1 MFSKRYTLLAGL
13 FVFCIWPQSVLAL
26 NYQTQTLTVNGHSVQ
41 LRVPVN
47 TEVEFLGSMAGP
59 RFLSLGPNNELLVGT
74 NNSRIYRVAPPY
86 TNPQVLA
93 NLSGSNHHSVVY
105 RNGTLFTA
113 DPGSFKVANYN
124 GLGTNLDAG
133 DFSEFVSLPAA
144 TGGHAS
150 RTVIVGPDNALY
162 IGLGISGNCSNE
174 YLDNTYP
181 FELRRGGVFKL
192 DEGGASPALVP
203 FSSGLRNPIGLA
215 FDPVLNR
222 LFATNAGSDDLG
234 FELPREIFSILSDGS
249 YHGMPWFQ
257 YINGQ
262 FERQDCISSPP
273 PPRPANEATPPSV
286 TFDARSTP
294 MAIAFMPNTSLGS
307 EFIGN
312 AMVAIHGSW
321 ARPSGGGNASRRP
334 PKLVMV
340 RFAQNQPQSVVD
352 VVTGFQRADGSRF
365 ARPVGALVGPDG
377 HLYFTSDRGEVTG
390 LFRLKRV
397 KNTGAVVN
405 LPALV
410 PVLLDQE

>member
-1 MFSKRYTLLAGL
+1 MFTKKYSLFAGL
-13 FVFCIWPQSVLAL
+13 FVLGIFPQSVVAL
-26 NYQTQTLTVNGHSVQ
+26 NYQTQTLTANGHSVQ
-41 LRVPVN
+41 LQVPAN

-105 RNGTLFTA
+105 RDGALFTA
-113 DPGSFKVANYN
+113 DPGMLLTASYN
-124 GLGTNLDAG
+124 GLTTNLNES
-133 DFSEFVSLPAA
+133 DFFDYVSLPSV

-174 YLDNTYP
+174 YLDNAYL
-181 FELRRGGVFKL
+181 FELRRGGVFRL
-192 DEGGASPALVP
+192 DEAGASPALVP

-215 FDPVLNR
+215 FDPALNQ

-234 FELPREIFSILSDGS
+234 FNQPREIFSALAVGS

-257 YINGQ
+257 YIDGQ
-262 FERQDCISSPP
+262 FERQGCISNPP
-273 PPRPANEATPPSV
+273 PPRPASEATPPSV

-294 MAIAFMPNTSLGS
+294 MAIAFAPNTSLGS

-312 AMVAIHGSW
+312 AFVAIHGSW
-321 ARPSGGGNASRRP
+321 ARPPGGGNASRRP

-340 RFAQNQPQSVVD
+340 KFAQNQPQSVVD
-352 VVTGFQRADGSRF
+352 IITGFQRADGSRF
-365 ARPVGALVGPDG
+365 ARPVGALIGPDG

-390 LFRLKRV
+390 LFRLKPV
-397 KNTGAVVN
+397 KNTSAVVSM
-405 LPALV
+405 PALV
-410 PVLLDQE
+410 PVLLDDQ